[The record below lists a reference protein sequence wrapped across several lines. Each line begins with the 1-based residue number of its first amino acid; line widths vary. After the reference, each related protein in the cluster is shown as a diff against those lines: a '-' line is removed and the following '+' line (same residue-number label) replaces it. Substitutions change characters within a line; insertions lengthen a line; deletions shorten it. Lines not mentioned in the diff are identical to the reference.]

1 MKYTI
6 LCVGK
11 VREKFFTGAIQEY
24 IKRLSRYGEASIV
37 EVADEKT
44 PDTASEAEEKQIK
57 EIEGKRLLAKV
68 RDSMYVIALDLK
80 GKEYDSVSFS
90 QMLSQKKTH
99 GKSHIAFVIGGSLGL
114 SEEVIKRA
122 DERVCFSKMTFPHQ
136 LMRVILLEQLYRACR
151 IEMNEPYHK

>member
-11 VREKFFTGAIQEY
+11 VKEKFFTGAIQEY

-80 GKEYDSVSFS
+80 GKEND
-90 QMLSQKKTH
+90 
-99 GKSHIAFVIGGSLGL
+99 
-114 SEEVIKRA
+114 
-122 DERVCFSKMTFPHQ
+122 
-136 LMRVILLEQLYRACR
+136 
-151 IEMNEPYHK
+151 

>member
-11 VREKFFTGAIQEY
+11 VKEKFFTSAIQEY

-99 GKSHIAFVIGGSLGL
+99 GKSHITFVIGGSLGL

-122 DERVCFSKMTFPHQ
+122 DERVCFS
-136 LMRVILLEQLYRACR
+136 
-151 IEMNEPYHK
+151 

>member
-11 VREKFFTGAIQEY
+11 VKEKFFTGAIQEY

-68 RDSMYVIALDLK
+68 RDSMYVIALDLPEK
-80 GKEYDSVSFS
+80 DSW
-90 QMLSQKKTH
+90 K
-99 GKSHIAFVIGGSLGL
+99 
-114 SEEVIKRA
+114 
-122 DERVCFSKMTFPHQ
+122 
-136 LMRVILLEQLYRACR
+136 
-151 IEMNEPYHK
+151 EPYCICDRGITGTFGRSD

>member
-1 MKYTI
+1 M
-6 LCVGK
+6 
-11 VREKFFTGAIQEY
+11 
-24 IKRLSRYGEASIV
+24 
-37 EVADEKT
+37 ADEKT

-99 GKSHIAFVIGGSLGL
+99 G
-114 SEEVIKRA
+114 R
-122 DERVCFSKMTFPHQ
+122 
-136 LMRVILLEQLYRACR
+136 
-151 IEMNEPYHK
+151 EPYCICDRGITGTFGRSD

>member
-1 MKYTI
+1 MK
-6 LCVGK
+6 
-11 VREKFFTGAIQEY
+11 R
-24 IKRLSRYGEASIV
+24 R
-37 EVADEKT
+37 
-44 PDTASEAEEKQIK
+44 
-57 EIEGKRLLAKV
+57 RLLAKV

>member
-1 MKYTI
+1 M
-6 LCVGK
+6 CGQGK
-11 VREKFFTGAIQEY
+11 REVLYRCHTGIHKKTFTVW
-24 IKRLSRYGEASIV
+24 RSIHC
-37 EVADEKT
+37 
-44 PDTASEAEEKQIK
+44 TASEAEEKQIK

-114 SEEVIKRA
+114 SEEVLNRA
-122 DERVCFSKMTFPHQ
+122 DERVCFSKMTFTHQ